1 MGNYSLSG
9 RAQFDLVG
17 IYKYGIKMF
26 GQEKASSYLYE
37 LETVL
42 EELAERPE
50 LARETSYIAHSLK
63 YYAYRAHVVFYEM
76 GKENQVY
83 VVRILGKR
91 MSFIQHF

>member
-26 GQEKASSYLYE
+26 GQQNASSYLYE

-50 LARETSYIAHSLK
+50 LAREASFIAHSLK
-63 YYAYRAHVVFYEM
+63 YYTYRAHVIFYEM
-76 GKENQVY
+76 DNENEIQ
-83 VVRILGKR
+83 VVRVLGKR
-91 MSFIQHF
+91 MNFIDHF